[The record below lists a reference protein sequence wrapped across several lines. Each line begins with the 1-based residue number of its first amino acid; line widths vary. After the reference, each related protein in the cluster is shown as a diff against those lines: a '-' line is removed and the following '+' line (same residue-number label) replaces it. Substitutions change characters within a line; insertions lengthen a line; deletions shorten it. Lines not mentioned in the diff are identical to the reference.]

1 MLQPSSSGMRSTGRY
16 RLSKNKFP
24 LLIRKISADETY
36 PVRQEVLRPGRP
48 LKECFFEG
56 DLEEDTFHLGYFEGT
71 QLVAVATYV
80 ARKNELFDSPYQYQL
95 RGMAVL
101 KSYQGKKLGEKL
113 LLEGEKLLKKKNP
126 AILLWFNAR
135 ETAVE
140 FYRKYGYRTTGPA
153 FMIPNVCMHIVMY
166 KNPNEL

>member
-1 MLQPSSSGMRSTGRY
+1 
-16 RLSKNKFP
+16 
-24 LLIRKISADETY
+24 LIQKITAEETY

-56 DLEEDTFHLGYFEGT
+56 DLEEDTIHLGYFNDEN
-71 QLVAVATYV
+71 LIAVATYV
-80 ARKNELFDSPYQYQL
+80 ARKNALFDTPYQYQL

-101 KSYQGKKLGEKL
+101 HAYREKKLGQKL

-126 AILLWFNAR
+126 SILLWFNAR
-135 ETAVE
+135 EPAVG
-140 FYRKYGYRTTGPA
+140 FYEKYGYKTTGPA

-166 KNPNEL
+166 KNLLHL